1 MADVQTLPPPQ
12 YPSLTPRRQEVEY
25 VVLAEAD
32 GTAQTGLQDYLYLFW
47 RRKWLFLLPAVCILP
62 WIVLFVVTQ
71 PARYSATTT
80 VLIEDTNPRVLAIP
94 EVMGPGQGTNFYYT
108 QYEII
113 KSRAVAEEVVEKLQ
127 LSTPQPAKA
136 DSPEMAILKTI
147 QAFPW
152 RVWQAVLASVTP
164 RDREAPA
171 SPAGAEASPATSA
184 LADRQRQRAARRL
197 LAELKIV
204 PRKGIDKTGTKLVDI
219 IVESDDPHQAV
230 RQVNAVATAYVQQ
243 NLDKRLDASRK
254 ASVWLRKEADNLRDS
269 IAEGE
274 RRIQTL
280 KEAKRLVGNDT
291 NNTQASD
298 LQSLGA
304 LNLSYLDK
312 RRERLTLRAEVDEL
326 RKFLASPDLTQS
338 AKYPTLVN
346 NPAISSLR
354 MRYTDLQIQ
363 ATELGKKFMDK
374 HPKMVALTEQIAEV
388 RKAVIGEVQRVIASL
403 ENQYNALTTQ
413 ENELKQLF
421 NTQKGTVIQAEK
433 DVTSY
438 EALRRDLDIQKAMY
452 QEVSKRLTET
462 SITTALENNN
472 VTIVETALAGIPVPS
487 GAIKY
492 LLLGLVLSLGCGGGL
507 AVLAEGLDKRF
518 KNVAEVEQS
527 LALPFL
533 GFIPRHVLP
542 KRRPP
547 ALITLQKP
555 WSAAAEAYHTVRT
568 WVQLAQ
574 PPVRSLLVTS
584 ACARE
589 GKSTTAA
596 NLAVSFAQLGRHVL
610 LVEADLRQPS
620 LHRIFGDIQS
630 QGLTDVLVR
639 GVEWRSVVH
648 EAPMDNLNI
657 LFAGAC
663 PLNPT
668 EVLSMARLKQL
679 LEHWKTCFDLV
690 IFDSPIV
697 LSIPDVMILAPL
709 MDSVLL
715 VHSQGRST
723 RAMAVETKRLLE
735 RAGAKLLGMIFNNV
749 RPQEEQYYAS
759 DYYGSKYSAAV
770 TSGRLPQ
777 DTVDRDAVTP
787 AIEVRPTV
795 VAPPDS
801 EPAAVVVHRE
811 EESEGLHMTLH
822 TVAPRRHIGTQQAS
836 AGAVFLI
843 VDAEITNNGAFGH
856 LFDPSQTAL
865 TTRAGTDYGR
875 ALASFIPIHG
885 ANDDADMLEATPAL
899 RYYDAALTAQVGGFA
914 TVVEIAADQTR
925 RGSIVY
931 HISEA
936 SGAYTFVYSNPPIA
950 FTIPFT
956 LHV

>member
-12 YPSLTPRRQEVEY
+12 YPSLTLPRRQEVEY
-25 VVLAEAD
+25 VVLGEAD
-32 GTAQTGLQDYLYLFW
+32 GTAQTSLQDYLRILW

-62 WIVLFVVTQ
+62 WIGLSVATQ
-71 PARYSATTT
+71 PPRYSATAT
-80 VLIEDTNPRVLAIP
+80 VLIEDTNPKVLAIP
-94 EVMGPGQGTNFYYT
+94 EVMGPEKSLDFYNT
-108 QYEII
+108 QYELI

-127 LSTPQPAKA
+127 LYMPQPAKTDA
-136 DSPEMAILKTI
+136 PWMATLKTI
-147 QAFPW
+147 QAFPG

-164 RDREAPA
+164 RDHEATTSLAGAESSAETLTPA
-171 SPAGAEASPATSA
+171 SP
-184 LADRQRQRAARRL
+184 QRQRAVKRL
-197 LAELKIV
+197 LAALEVEPRKNTKIV
-204 PRKGIDKTGTKLVDI
+204 DI
-219 IVESDDPHQAV
+219 TVQGDDPKQAV
-230 RQVNAVATAYVQQ
+230 RQVNAVAAAYVQQ
-243 NLDKRLDASRK
+243 NLDKRLQASRN
-254 ASVWLRKEADNLRDS
+254 ANVWLHKEGESLRDK

-274 RRIQTL
+274 RRIHTL
-280 KEAKRLVGNDT
+280 KEDKRLVGNDT
-291 NNTQASD
+291 SNAQTAD
-298 LQSLGA
+298 LQSLGT
-304 LNLSYLDK
+304 LNLSYLEK
-312 RRERLTLRAEVDEL
+312 RRERLALRAELDEL
-326 RKFLASPDLTQS
+326 RKFSASPDLTQS

-346 NPAISSLR
+346 NGTISSLR
-354 MRYTDLQIQ
+354 SRYTDLQIQ

-374 HPKMVALTEQIAEV
+374 HPKMVVLAEQMAEV

-421 NTQKGTVIQAEK
+421 ATQKNSVIQSEK
-433 DVTSY
+433 DLTAY

-452 QEVSKRLTET
+452 QEISKRLAET
-462 SITTALENNN
+462 TITTALGTNN
-472 VTIVETALAGIPVPS
+472 VTLVEEALAGRPVSS

-492 LLLGLVLSLGCGGGL
+492 LLIGLIFSLGCGGGL
-507 AVLAEGLDKRF
+507 TVLAEGLDRRF
-518 KNVAEVEQS
+518 KNVAEVEQA
-527 LALPFL
+527 LAIPFL
-533 GFIPRHVLP
+533 GFIPRHALP

-568 WVQLAQ
+568 WIQLAQ
-574 PPVRSLLVTS
+574 PPVQSLLVTS

-620 LHRIFGDIQS
+620 QHRIFGDIQG

-648 EAPMDNLNI
+648 EAPLENLNI

-668 EVLSMARLKQL
+668 ELLSMARLKHL
-679 LEHWKTCFDLV
+679 IEHWKTCFDLV
-690 IFDSPIV
+690 IFDSPVV

-709 MDSVLL
+709 MDRVLL

-749 RPQEEQYYAS
+749 RPKEEHYYAS
-759 DYYGSKYSAAV
+759 DYYGSNASAAV
-770 TSGRLPQ
+770 TSGRLQ
-777 DTVDRDAVTP
+777 QGTADRDAVTP

-795 VAPPDS
+795 VVPPAS
-801 EPAAVVVHRE
+801 EPAAVVVRRE
-811 EESEGLHMTLH
+811 DESEGLHITLH
-822 TVAPRRHIGTQQAS
+822 TVAPRRHIGAQQAA
-836 AGAVFLI
+836 AGTVFLI
-843 VDAEITNNGAFGH
+843 VDVEITNSDAFGH
-856 LFDPSQTAL
+856 LFDPTQTAL
-865 TTRAGTDYGR
+865 TTREGTDYGR

-885 ANDDADMLEATPAL
+885 ANDDADMLQATPAL
-899 RYYDAALTAQVGGFA
+899 RPYDAALTAQVGGLA

-931 HISEA
+931 HIPEA
-936 SGAYTFVYSNPPIA
+936 SGSYTFVYSNPPSAI
-950 FTIPFT
+950 TIPFT
-956 LHV
+956 LPV